1 MINIILEALN
11 ISKSYDNVK
20 IVDGINIS
28 LTNGEVVSL
37 LGESG
42 CGKSTILN
50 ILAGLEGPDSGKVLI
65 CGEDTTLKVGK
76 VSYMPQRD
84 LLLPYKNIIDNV
96 SLPLVL
102 KGEKK
107 SLARKKA
114 LPLFKAFSL
123 EGCEY
128 KYPNEL
134 SGGMRQRAAF
144 LRTYLCSNNIFLLD
158 EPFSALDAITKSK
171 MHRWYLELIGK
182 MSISTVLVTHDIDEA
197 IYLSNRIYIIK
208 GRPARIVDEINIET
222 SSLSDLNESFLHYKN
237 RILQILSS

>member
-28 LTNGEVVSL
+28 LAKGEVVSL

-42 CGKSTILN
+42 CGKSTVLN
-50 ILAGLEGPDSGKVLI
+50 IIAGLEGPDNGKVLI
-65 CGEDTTLKVGK
+65 SGKDTTLKVGK

-96 SLPLVL
+96 SLPLIL

-107 SLARKKA
+107 SSARKRA
-114 LPLFKAFSL
+114 LPLFKVFSL

-171 MHRWYLELIGK
+171 MHRWYLELIDK

-222 SSLSDLNESFLHYKN
+222 PSLNGLSESFLHYKN
-237 RILQILSS
+237 QILNILSS